1 MCVASYNCL
10 VGLLAVCVGAT
21 MATSKKD
28 QQSLLRVGDT
38 VMLYYNAEKRSQEEA
53 MNSGYIISDLSV

>member
-1 MCVASYNCL
+1 MASYNCL

>member
-1 MCVASYNCL
+1 
-10 VGLLAVCVGAT
+10 

-38 VMLYYNAEKRSQEEA
+38 VMLYFNAEKRSQEEA
-53 MNSGYIISDLSV
+53 INSGYIISDLSV